1 MRKNVGKIGTRITP
15 NTDTFQAMFSEVTCF
30 DMPVVAVSI
39 TFELFSFVTFLEIL
53 LYEIMG
59 IT

>member
-15 NTDTFQAMFSEVTCF
+15 NTDTFQAVFSEVTCF
-30 DMPVVAVSI
+30 DMPVVAVSV
-39 TFELFSFVTFLEIL
+39 TFELFPFVTFLKIL

>member
-1 MRKNVGKIGTRITP
+1 MGKMGTRITP
-15 NTDTFQAMFSEVTCF
+15 NADTFQAAFSEVTCF
-30 DMPVVAVSI
+30 DMSVVAVSV
-39 TFELFSFVTFLEIL
+39 TSELFPFVTFLKIL

>member
-1 MRKNVGKIGTRITP
+1 MGKIGTRITP
-15 NTDTFQAMFSEVTCF
+15 NTDTFQAVFSEVTCF
-30 DMPVVAVSI
+30 DMPVVAVSV
-39 TFELFSFVTFLEIL
+39 TFELFPFVTFLKIL